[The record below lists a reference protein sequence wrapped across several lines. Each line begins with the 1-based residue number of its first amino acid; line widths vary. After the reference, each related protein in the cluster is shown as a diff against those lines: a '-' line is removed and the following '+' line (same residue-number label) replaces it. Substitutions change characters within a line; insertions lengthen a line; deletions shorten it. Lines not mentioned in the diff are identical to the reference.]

1 MPPHTDTPTHRNI
14 LLAIV
19 AIGTLI
25 TSDALAA
32 RWVSIVSDRKAA
44 IEIDASSIERAD
56 GKVRAWHRE
65 TYSPRRLQEA
75 WAFTYASMK
84 QYTEFQCD
92 KRQAATLR
100 RIYYAETGAE
110 LKSEGFDAK
119 DAAPVVPDSPVE
131 AAFNYVCRKPQEKPV
146 ETAKPE
152 PAPAAPATEPPKRS
166 GKRKS
171 GKDEAPAVPPPPEK
185 PAAAWSYEG
194 KLGPDRWAKLDPDY
208 ALCGS
213 GRRQSPIDLRSPIRG
228 ELPPPRIAYQPVPL
242 QLLDDGHGIEVNGQG
257 GGTLTVDG
265 EEFEL
270 HAVRFRHPAEEMV
283 GGKRAAMSLQF
294 EHRAK
299 SGRMAI
305 LAVPVQPGKEAH
317 RTIRT
322 LWTDLPLE
330 QGRPATPAGVKFDPG
345 QLLPAKR
352 DYITYSGSLT
362 RPPCTEG
369 VLWLIMK
376 QPVLFSR
383 EQIEDFAKIYKHNV
397 RPVQP
402 THGRVIKESRSIR

>member
-1 MPPHTDTPTHRNI
+1 MPPHTDTPTRQHI
-14 LLAIV
+14 FLAFA

-32 RWVSIVSDRKAA
+32 RWVSIGNDRKAG

-75 WAFTYASMK
+75 WAFSYASMK

-92 KRQAATLR
+92 KRLAATLR
-100 RIYYAETGAE
+100 RIYFAESGAE

-131 AAFNYVCRKPQEKPV
+131 ATFAYVCRKSQEKPV
-146 ETAKPE
+146 EAAKSETPPAAPAPE
-152 PAPAAPATEPPKRS
+152 AQTKSTKRKNGKEEAPAAPPPAK
-166 GKRKS
+166 
-171 GKDEAPAVPPPPEK
+171 PPT
-185 PAAAWSYEG
+185 AWSYEG
-194 KLGPDRWAKLDPDY
+194 KLGPDRWAKLDSDY
-208 ALCGS
+208 ALCS
-213 GRRQSPIDLRSPIRG
+213 NGRRQSPIDVRSPIRG
-228 ELPPPRIAYQPVPL
+228 DLPPPRIAYQPVPL
-242 QLLDDGHGIEVNGQG
+242 QLLDDGHGIEANGQG

-270 HAVRFRHPAEEMV
+270 QAVRFRHPAEEMV

-299 SGRMAI
+299 SGRVAI
-305 LAVPVQPGKEAH
+305 MAVPVQPGKEAH

-330 QGRPATPAGVKFDPG
+330 QGRPAIPAGIKFDPG

-397 RPVQP
+397 RTVQP
-402 THGRVIKESRSIR
+402 THGRVIKESR